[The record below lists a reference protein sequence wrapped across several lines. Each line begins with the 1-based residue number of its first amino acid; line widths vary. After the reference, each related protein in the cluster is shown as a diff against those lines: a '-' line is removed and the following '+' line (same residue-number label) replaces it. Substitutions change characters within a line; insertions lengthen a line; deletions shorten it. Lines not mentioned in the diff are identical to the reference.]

1 MSFFP
6 VILLALAAFALGAL
20 ALRLPRGT
28 WALFG
33 AALLFGLAGYAVQ
46 GSPGQAG
53 APRQPVPEQVQTG
66 ELIVEARREFFP
78 ASEMPSRFVVTADAF
93 ARRGDFAQSAQ
104 FLRNAV
110 EENPGDTEA
119 WIALGNA
126 LTEHSEGQ
134 LTAAGMYAYSRAEQ
148 LDPRNPAAGYFA
160 GLGLLRSGQPGR
172 ARGIWADLIE
182 SAPEDAEWRPALEER
197 LRRLDAM
204 MAQSGLPRSSA
215 DGARAAQ

>member
-1 MSFFP
+1 MTWLP
-6 VILLALAAFALGAL
+6 ILALAALVFLVAAFLL
-20 ALRLPRGT
+20 KLPRSVWT
-28 WALFG
+28 LFG
-33 AALLFGLAGYAVQ
+33 AALLFGLAGYATQ
-46 GSPGQAG
+46 GSPGQG
-53 APRQPVPEQVQTG
+53 GSPKQLTPEAVETG

-78 ASEMPSRFVVTADAF
+78 ANEMPSRFVVTADAF

-110 EENPGDTEA
+110 EENPQDTEA

-126 LTEHSEGQ
+126 LTEHADGQ

-148 LDPRNPAAGYFA
+148 LAPRNPAAGYFA

-172 ARGIWADLIE
+172 ARAIWADLVA

-197 LRRLDAM
+197 LARLDAM
-204 MAQSGLPRSSA
+204 LAQNPL
-215 DGARAAQ
+215 GAPQ